1 MATTTSFGDSPDAI
15 TAIDGSLIRS
25 ANQTVSSYS
34 SLSVPT
40 GATINGIV
48 VTWTGGYSSGVDP
61 AATVM
66 SVSYSGSG
74 NSSVLAT
81 NEPLSVATYS
91 DTSTITFGGPE
102 ELWGLDWTVDQANAI
117 STKMYTSGLFS
128 TFYHDAF
135 QVTIHYTGDTDA
147 VATEGP
153 ISISSGIVKIESGKV
168 IIK

>member
-25 ANQTVSSYS
+25 ANLTVDSYS

-48 VTWTGGYSSGVDP
+48 VTWTGGYSSGVNP

-66 SVSYSGSG
+66 SVAYPGSG
-74 NSSVLAT
+74 DSSILAT
-81 NEPLSVATYS
+81 NEPLSVTTGT
-91 DTSTITFGGPE
+91 DTSTITFGSSTN
-102 ELWGLDWTVDQANAI
+102 LWGLDWTVDQANTI
-117 STKMYTSGLFS
+117 STKMYISGLGV

-135 QVTIHYTGDTDA
+135 QVTIHYTELNA
-147 VATEGP
+147 VTSLST
-153 ISISSGIVKIESGKV
+153 SISSGIVKIESGKV

>member
-1 MATTTSFGDSPDAI
+1 MATTTSFGDSPVQI
-15 TAIDGSLIRS
+15 TAIDGSVTRN
-25 ANQTVSSYS
+25 ANLEIASYP

-40 GATINGIV
+40 GATIDGIV

-61 AATVM
+61 TAAYM
-66 SVSYSGSG
+66 SVAYEGSG
-74 NSSVLAT
+74 NSSVLAA
-81 NEPLSVATYS
+81 NESPATYS
-91 DTSTITFGGPE
+91 DISTVTYGAPTQ
-102 ELWGLDWTVDQANAI
+102 LWGLTWTVDQANAI
-117 STKMYTSGLFS
+117 TTKMATGTG

-135 QVTIHYTGDTDA
+135 QVTIHYTGG